1 MSSGLTR
8 LALASVI
15 TLRILGRGYVC
26 ATVKSDLETSRPQD
40 PKTSRPPAFA
50 EASAGKQDLKTTG
63 RWPASG
69 GGV

>member
-15 TLRILGRGYVC
+15 ALKILGRGDVC
-26 ATVKSDLETSRPQD
+26 ATVKNDL
-40 PKTSRPPAFA
+40 KTPRPPAFA

-63 RWPASG
+63 RSPASG
-69 GGV
+69 RGV